1 MSKPKTRS
9 EKQAETRAAL
19 LRAAYELFPRRGME
33 RTSVDDIA
41 AAAGYTKGAF
51 YSNFSSKEELFLVML
66 DERFAEHIERLDQT
80 LAGIDDADA
89 EAQRASTDFLTEIH
103 ADPDWPRL
111 YFEFVAYA
119 ARNEA
124 FREELAD
131 RHRELR
137 RRMAEIFSR
146 WATDFP
152 AQPPLPMTDI
162 ATMIDFM
169 ADGFIVDH
177 MIDPELKHS
186 LYTSMQAIFFRG
198 LQAMAVGWE
207 PEEEGAEAAA
217 LP

>member
-33 RTSVDDIA
+33 KTSVDDIA
-41 AAAGYTKGAF
+41 AAARYTKGAF
-51 YSNFSSKEELFLVML
+51 YSNFRSKEELFLVML
-66 DERFAEHIERLDQT
+66 DERFAENIERLDQT
-80 LAGIDDADA
+80 LAGIDADE

-103 ADPDWPRL
+103 ADPNWPRL

-146 WATDFP
+146 WSTDFP
-152 AQPPLPMTDI
+152 AEPPLPMTDI
-162 ATMIDFM
+162 ATMVDFM

-186 LYTSMQAIFFRG
+186 LYTTMQAIFFRG
-198 LQAMAVGWE
+198 LQAMAMGWE
-207 PEEEGAEAAA
+207 PEKEAEPAESLA
-217 LP
+217 